1 MANDVNMQAYMDIV
15 NSAVDSAKEAANEA
29 AAKLK
34 GGGWMAAIAAAMSK
48 ALGINAGK
56 LVGLSNA
63 IAQNADARSLGT
75 DEQANA
81 KNAKLAAIGQ
91 ALNGQF
97 QAASQEMSVTSN
109 ALSTGLKALGE
120 AGTTMARKN

>member
-1 MANDVNMQAYMDIV
+1 MPNDINMQSYMDIV
-15 NSAVDSAKEAANEA
+15 NNAVDSAKEAADEA
-29 AAKLK
+29 ANKLK
-34 GGGWMAAIAAAMSK
+34 GGGWMAAIAAAMAK

-63 IAQNADARSLGT
+63 IAQNAESRSLGT

-81 KNAKLAAIGQ
+81 NNAKLAAIGQ

-120 AGTTMARKN
+120 AGTTMARKS

>member
-1 MANDVNMQAYMDIV
+1 MANDINMQSYMDIV
-15 NSAVDSAKEAANEA
+15 NNAVDSAKEAADEA
-29 AAKLK
+29 ANKLK
-34 GGGWMAAIAAAMSK
+34 GGGWMAAIAAAMAK

-63 IAQNADARSLGT
+63 IAQNAESRSLGT

-81 KNAKLAAIGQ
+81 NNAKLAAIGQ

-120 AGTTMARKN
+120 AGTTMARKS

>member
-1 MANDVNMQAYMDIV
+1 MANDVNMQSYMNIV
-15 NSAVDSAKEAANEA
+15 NDAVDSAKDAANEA
-29 AAKLK
+29 ATKLK
-34 GGGWMAAIAAAMSK
+34 GGGWLAAIAAAMAK

-63 IAQNADARSLGT
+63 IAQNADQRTLGT
-75 DEQANA
+75 DEAANA

-97 QAASQEMSVTSN
+97 QAASQELSVTSN
-109 ALSTGLKALGE
+109 AMSTGLKALGE
-120 AGTTMARKN
+120 AGTTLARKN